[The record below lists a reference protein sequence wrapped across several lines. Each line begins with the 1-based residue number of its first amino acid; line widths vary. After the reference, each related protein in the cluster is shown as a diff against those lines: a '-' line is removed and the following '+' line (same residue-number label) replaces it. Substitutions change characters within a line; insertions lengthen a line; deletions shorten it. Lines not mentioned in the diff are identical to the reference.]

1 MSYCIYLRKSRADI
15 EAESRGEGETLAR
28 HENILLGLSKKMKIS
43 ITQIH
48 REIVSG
54 ETISSRPVMQQL
66 LSEVEKG
73 LWTGVLVMEV
83 ERLARGDTMDQ
94 GIVVQAFKYSDTKI
108 ITPMK
113 IYDPNNEFDEEY
125 FEFGLFMSRREYKT
139 INRRLQQGRIQSVK
153 EGKFLGTRPPYG
165 YIRKK
170 LEKQKGYTLEIN
182 PEQADTVKI
191 IFELYTKGEQQL
203 DGLYKPLGVSSIV
216 RKLNTL
222 NIPPM
227 KGKLWVP
234 STVRDMLRNPVYI
247 GKIRWNSR
255 PTKKKIVNGEIKKE
269 RPRSEN
275 YILVNGLHEAIID
288 IDTWNTSQEYI
299 KERTKSPIANNHKV
313 KNPLA
318 GIIKCGMCGRNMIR
332 RPFKTDYP
340 DFLMCPIPECKNVS
354 SYLNK
359 VENAILVSLEKWL
372 LNYKLEISMLDNDS
386 SGIQIE
392 VKEKAIKSLNR
403 QIEKLEKQ
411 MENLHDL
418 LEQGIYTVDKFLE
431 RSRSI
436 SDRLSSIK
444 NDKDEIEK
452 SISII
457 SDNNKVK
464 EDIIPKIERV
474 LEVYKTT
481 KSASERNELLKE
493 VIDRI
498 IYTKRTGGRWSGKED
513 KFKLDLYP
521 RVPK

>member
-1 MSYCIYLRKSRADI
+1 MSYCIYLRKSRSDI

-28 HENILLGLSKKMKIS
+28 HENILLGLAKKMKIS

-94 GIVVQAFKYSDTKI
+94 GIVVQAFKYSNTKI

-125 FEFGLFMSRREYKT
+125 FEFGLFMSRREYKA

-203 DGLYKPLGVSSIV
+203 DGSYKPLGVSSIV

-269 RPRSEN
+269 RPRSES

-418 LEQGIYTVDKFLE
+418 LEQGVYTVDKFLE

-436 SDRLSSIK
+436 SDRLSSVK

-452 SISII
+452 SISTI